1 MKLINGFISRSAKLM
16 VFMVLLALLPQTS
29 HQNMGKKG
37 CSAATTET
45 SINTIRILNEYHCS
59 G

>member
-1 MKLINGFISRSAKLM
+1 MKMIIGFISRSAKLM
-16 VFMVLLALLPQTS
+16 VFIVLLAFLPQTS

-45 SINTIRILNEYHCS
+45 LIYTIRSLNEYHCS